1 MIEIEISNLV
11 KSFQSNIVLNNI
23 NLHIGAGELFF
34 LLRPSGCGKTT
45 LLRSIAGF
53 LYIKKLLSKFILTN
67 DIMIKRLFS

>member
-34 LLRPSGCGKTT
+34 LLGPSGCEKTT
-45 LLRSIAGF
+45 LLRSIA
-53 LYIKKLLSKFILTN
+53 
-67 DIMIKRLFS
+67 